1 MKKLI
6 LLLTLI
12 SSLALMGCGSKE
24 PDVAES
30 GADPAAA
37 GSGAAPQATPGT
49 PAASAGAEATASG
62 VQDTPINSIGEK

>member
-37 GSGAAPQATPGT
+37 GSGVAPQATPGAPT
-49 PAASAGAEATASG
+49 APAAAEATTSG
-62 VQDTPINSIGEK
+62 VQDTPVNSLGDK

>member
-37 GSGAAPQATPGT
+37 SATPAPATT
-49 PAASAGAEATASG
+49 PGAPGATTVPEATTSG
-62 VQDTPINSIGEK
+62 VQDTPVNSLGDK

>member
-24 PDVAES
+24 PDLAES

-37 GSGAAPQATPGT
+37 SATPAPATT
-49 PAASAGAEATASG
+49 PGAPGATTVPEATTSG
-62 VQDTPINSIGEK
+62 VQDTPVNSLGDK